1 MMKMDEAEF
10 IETFGRD
17 GAVAALAVLVEDE
30 LTGKK
35 RVIHDGTHGVMVN
48 HRIKCKDQVRMPG
61 PRPFSGGW
69 LVRLPPVQ
77 IQFM

>member
-61 PRPFSGGW
+61 PRPFSGG
-69 LVRLPPVQ
+69 
-77 IQFM
+77 